1 VGNDAGKAMIRSS
14 SLGVKGLAPVAAVP
28 WVRRCYR
35 FNALF
40 ALVLCSWLVTVA
52 GVWLLDGLL
61 VWAAG
66 LLYVAYDAALLAFV
80 AFKTRRLHGAA
91 PDTTAAGAVSKGL
104 RAKVSIAI
112 IIAARNER
120 AMLPHTVRNALAQ
133 IEAGDQVLVMDNG
146 STDGTLHVLQQEFGL
161 QADGDC
167 YRAGALCVVQQAT
180 GGKARALNH
189 GLGRVATDVVITL
202 DADTLLGDN
211 AVSAL
216 RQAFA
221 HNPQLIAACGILRPR
236 CAGAGVSGHL
246 FEWFQTFEYIRA
258 FLSRAAWMQ
267 SNALLLVS
275 GAFAGYR
282 LHALQKVGGFRVES
296 RVEDYELIHRIHRY
310 SYEQQLGWQVS
321 VVPTAYAQTDAPAT
335 LRSFL
340 VQRQRWFSGF
350 LQTLHANRDMV
361 GDPHYG
367 AVGRFMLPVKVVD
380 TLQPIFGMTAFLL
393 LVFYVATWQ
402 PVAQWVLLVIGI
414 KLAVDVSFHLWSV
427 YVYHRWLGRRVLART
442 WILAVVAAFVEPF
455 SFQLMRHAG
464 ALIGWSSFLTHRIDW
479 IPQRRPMEQS

>member
-1 VGNDAGKAMIRSS
+1 MIRSS
-14 SLGVKGLAPVAAVP
+14 HTDRLTEHKAGGARALLFPLLSA
-28 WVRRCYR
+28 CYR
-35 FNALF
+35 FNILF

-66 LLYVAYDAALLAFV
+66 LLYVVYDAALLTFV
-80 AFKTRRLHGAA
+80 AYKTRALHVNSA
-91 PDTTAAGAVSKGL
+91 PCDRPEAVSP
-104 RAKVSIAI
+104 VSIAI

-120 AMLPHTVRNALAQ
+120 AMLPRTVRAALAQ
-133 IEAGDQVLVMDNG
+133 LAQGDQVLVMDNG
-146 STDGTLHVLQQEFGL
+146 STDDTLQVLQREFGL

-167 YRAGALCVVQQAT
+167 FRAGPLYVVQQAT
-180 GGKARALNH
+180 GGKALALND
-189 GLGRVATDVVITL
+189 GLTRVSTDVVITL

-211 AVSAL
+211 AVAAL
-216 RQAFA
+216 RQAFSS
-221 HNPQLIAACGILRPR
+221 NSNLVAACGILRPR
-236 CAGAGVSGHL
+236 CDARGVSGKL

-282 LHALQKVGGFRVES
+282 LPALKKVGGFRVDS
-296 RVEDYELIHRIHRY
+296 RVEDYELIHRIHRC
-310 SYEQQLGWQVS
+310 SHDENLGWQIS
-321 VVPTAYAQTDAPAT
+321 VVPAAYAQTDAPAT

-367 AVGRFMLPVKVVD
+367 AVGRYMLPVKVVD
-380 TLQPIFGMTAFLL
+380 TLQPVFGMTAFLL

-402 PVAQWVLLVIGI
+402 PVAQWVLLVIAI
-414 KLAVDVSFHLWSV
+414 KLAVDVCFHLWSV
-427 YVYHRWLGRRVLART
+427 YVYHRWLGRKVSRSTWVLAT
-442 WILAVVAAFVEPF
+442 AAAFVEPF

-464 ALIGWSSFLTHRIDW
+464 ALIGWTSFLTRRIDW
-479 IPQRRPMEQS
+479 IPQRRPLENS

>member
-1 VGNDAGKAMIRSS
+1 MIQSSRFGAKGAAS
-14 SLGVKGLAPVAAVP
+14 SLAAPLARA
-28 WVRRCYR
+28 CYR

-40 ALVLCSWLVTVA
+40 ALVLCSWVVTVA

-66 LLYVAYDAALLAFV
+66 LLYVVYDAALLAFV
-80 AFKTRRLHGAA
+80 AYKTRYLHVNKSADNSVG
-91 PDTTAAGAVSKGL
+91 PSQKITIG
-104 RAKVSIAI
+104 I

-120 AMLPHTVRNALAQ
+120 AMLPHTVRRALAQ
-133 IEAGDQVLVMDNG
+133 LELGDQVLVMDNG
-146 STDGTLHVLQQEFGL
+146 STDDTLSVLQQEFGL
-161 QADGDC
+161 QADADC
-167 YRAGALCVVQQAT
+167 YHAGALCVVQQAS
-180 GGKARALNH
+180 GGKARALND
-189 GLGRVATDVVITL
+189 GLERLSTDVVITL

-211 AVSAL
+211 AVAAL

-221 HNPQLIAACGILRPR
+221 HNPKLVAACGILRPR
-236 CAGAGVSGHL
+236 CGAGVSGNL

-282 LHALQKVGGFRVES
+282 LLALKTVGGFRVDS

-310 SYEQQLGWQVS
+310 SHDENLGWQIS
-321 VVPTAYAQTDAPAT
+321 VVAAAYAETDAPAT

-380 TLQPIFGMTAFLL
+380 TLQPVFGMTAFLL

-402 PVAQWVLLVIGI
+402 PVAQWVLLVIAI
-414 KLAVDVSFHLWSV
+414 KLAVDVCFHLWSV
-427 YVYHRWLGRRVLART
+427 YVYHRWLGRRVSRSTWVLAT
-442 WILAVVAAFVEPF
+442 AAAFVEPF

-464 ALIGWSSFLTHRIDW
+464 ALIGWTSFLTRRIDW
-479 IPQRRPMEQS
+479 IPQRRPMETS